1 MSTGADSTTRPT
13 PQYKPKFTLRSFLAR
28 SGTQVGILG
37 VFLALWLVFILGA
50 PETFLSSRIYQAFM
64 TTVPFFGVIALPLTM
79 LVIAGEMDLSFPSIM
94 AVSFVGFLFVW
105 NATQIAFLAFAAAIV
120 VGILVGAMNGAIV
133 VRLGIPSLVATIGT
147 QFFWRGASI
156 VLRDGKGQPLL
167 DLRDTFLYQLLVGKT
182 LFGIPNQFFW
192 MLLVGVGCWVVLN
205 RTRLGAHI
213 YLIGDNE
220 DSARLMGV
228 NASRTRMLTF
238 IIVGAAAAFG
248 GVLTSFQVAN
258 FFPSLG
264 EGYLLQTLASVFLG
278 GTSVFGGVGTI
289 FGTFLGSYIIGA
301 IQAAIVAMG
310 LTGFWTELI
319 YGLIIIL
326 SVSMHAVLRRR
337 AG

>member
-13 PQYKPKFTLRSFLAR
+13 PPYKPQFTLRSFLAR

-120 VGILVGAMNGAIV
+120 VGILVGALNGAIV

-156 VLRDGKGQPLL
+156 VLRNGKGQPLL

-182 LFGIPNQFFW
+182 LFGIPNQFFC
-192 MLLVGVGCWVVLN
+192 MLLVGVAC
-205 RTRLGAHI
+205 
-213 YLIGDNE
+213 
-220 DSARLMGV
+220 
-228 NASRTRMLTF
+228 
-238 IIVGAAAAFG
+238 
-248 GVLTSFQVAN
+248 
-258 FFPSLG
+258 
-264 EGYLLQTLASVFLG
+264 
-278 GTSVFGGVGTI
+278 
-289 FGTFLGSYIIGA
+289 
-301 IQAAIVAMG
+301 
-310 LTGFWTELI
+310 
-319 YGLIIIL
+319 
-326 SVSMHAVLRRR
+326 
-337 AG
+337 